1 MPLIMLNWLRRSG
14 CISQD
19 TNLLYDYDE
28 DDDDKYDD
36 NDEDDDDKYGEDDVP
51 TQWSRELVERQYGT
65 RRQQSKNIWGQII
78 ASLVGDSSIWW
89 F

>member
-1 MPLIMLNWLRRSG
+1 MSEIKMPMIMLNWLRRSG

-51 TQWSRELVERQYGT
+51 TQ
-65 RRQQSKNIWGQII
+65 
-78 ASLVGDSSIWW
+78 
-89 F
+89 

>member
-1 MPLIMLNWLRRSG
+1 MSEIKMPMIMLNWLRRSG

-36 NDEDDDDKYGEDDVP
+36 NDEDDDDKYDDNDEDDDDKYGEDDVP
-51 TQWSRELVERQYGT
+51 TQ
-65 RRQQSKNIWGQII
+65 
-78 ASLVGDSSIWW
+78 
-89 F
+89 